1 MTHVVTDAC
10 IGVKDQTCTSVC
22 PVDAFDGEHDESQNM
37 VFINPHDCIDCG
49 QCLTACPVEAIFP
62 INELPEASRGA
73 IAKAYRHFGIP
84 LPNS

>member
-1 MTHVVTDAC
+1 
-10 IGVKDQTCTSVC
+10 
-22 PVDAFDGEHDESQNM
+22 M